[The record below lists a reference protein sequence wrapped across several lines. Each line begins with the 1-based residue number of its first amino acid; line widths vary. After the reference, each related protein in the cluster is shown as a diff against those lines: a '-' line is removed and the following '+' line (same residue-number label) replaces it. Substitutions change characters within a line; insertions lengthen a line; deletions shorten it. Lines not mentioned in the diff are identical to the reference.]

1 MYLVLDS
8 LTCRYGSRTALDAL
22 SLRVE
27 RGEFVAVVGPNGSG
41 KSTLLRAVAGAI
53 RPAAGRVLLDGREVH
68 SLRGRERARQMAVVA
83 QETSIEFDF
92 TVEET
97 VQMGRLSHQGPLGRE
112 SEADRLAVQQ
122 ALELTGTIDLA
133 GRAITRISGGERQRV
148 ILARALAQEPRLLL
162 LDEPTAH
169 LDLAFQTEIFDL
181 VRSLNREQGLTVVAV
196 LHDLNLAALYADR
209 VVMLRGGE
217 TFADGPPRSV
227 ITEKNVAAVF
237 GRPVRVIPHPEDG
250 SPHVVLTSR
259 VRPALVSAW
268 AD

>member
-1 MYLVLDS
+1 MSLAVEA
-8 LTCRYGSRTALDAL
+8 LTCRYGSRTALADL

-27 RGEFVAVVGPNGSG
+27 RGEFVAVAGPNGSG
-41 KSTLLRAVAGAI
+41 KSTLLRAIAGAV
-53 RPAAGRVLLDGREVH
+53 RPAGGRVLLEGQDVR
-68 SLRGRERARQMAVVA
+68 SLRGWERARHMAVVA
-83 QETSIEFDF
+83 QETSVEFDF
-92 TVEET
+92 TVAET
-97 VQMGRLSHQGPLGRE
+97 VQMGRLAHQGPMGRE
-112 SEADRLAVQQ
+112 TEADRRAVRT
-122 ALELTGTIDLA
+122 ALELTGTLDLA
-133 GRAITRISGGERQRV
+133 GRWITRISGGERQRV
-148 ILARALAQEPRLLL
+148 LLARALAQEPRLLL

-181 VRSLNREQGLTVVAV
+181 VRSLNREKGLTVIAV

-209 VVMLRGGE
+209 VVILRGGE
-217 TFADGPPRSV
+217 LFADGPPRSV

-259 VRPALVSAW
+259 VRPSLVSSW